1 MPTYQYKCETCE
13 STVSHVMTVSEERKM
28 PECLPC
34 KKDMVRV
41 FSAPSLTFKGS
52 GWGSDR

>member
-1 MPTYQYKCETCE
+1 MPTYQYKCETCKQ
-13 STVSHVMTVSEERKM
+13 TVSQVVAVSEERKT
-28 PECLPC
+28 PECLDC
-34 KKDMVRV
+34 KKEMIRV